1 MESDEIQCSAKEELM
16 ALLSIVTYPDEPLRR
31 PSAPVDHIDKQIRK
45 LVSDMTETMYQAPGI
60 GLAANQVGEPLQVV
74 VIDVQRE
81 NEAGGLLTLVN
92 PRIVAAHGQVS
103 FEEGCLSV
111 PGYFAHVKRY
121 EEVTV
126 EALDIE
132 GNPLR
137 LEASGLLAVVLQHE
151 LDHLNGRLF
160 IDHLNPIARDI
171 FKRRWKKKL
180 IQAQA

>member
-1 MESDEIQCSAKEELM
+1 M
-16 ALLSIVTYPDEPLRR
+16 AMLSIVTYPDEPLRR
-31 PSAPVDHIDKQIRK
+31 QAAPVGIIDKQLRK
-45 LVSDMTETMYQAPGI
+45 LISDMTDTMYQAPGI
-60 GLAANQVGEPLQVV
+60 GLAANQVGELLQVV
-74 VIDVQRE
+74 VIDARRE
-81 NEAGGLLTLVN
+81 NDESGLLTLIN
-92 PRIVAAHGQVS
+92 PRIVAVQGQVS

-111 PGYFAHVKRY
+111 PGYYAHVKRY
-121 EEVTV
+121 EEITV

-132 GNPLR
+132 GKPLR
-137 LEASGLLAVVLQHE
+137 IEASGLLAVVLQHE